1 MRKVWVVLLSI
12 LVLVCGCIY
21 LPASPSTPPTSTTP
35 VEKPVVASFSAS
47 PASITSGS
55 GSTLSWSVT
64 GATSVSLDN
73 GIGNVAVN
81 GTRAVAP
88 AATTVYTLTASN
100 SAGSST
106 ASTEVIISGTSTPPS
121 TPPAATG
128 MPSITSF
135 GAAPN
140 SITAGASSTLT
151 WSVSNATSVNI
162 QPGIGNVAVSGSTS
176 VTPGSSTT
184 YTLTATNASGSD
196 QASTQITVAAS
207 GGTITP
213 TLPGLRLPPG
223 MLLVT
228 TVYDFIAK
236 APTAYWTSSV
246 NLTFPG
252 SQSDSNGFALVL
264 SDKTLEDDQVY
275 TEVLEMHPKWT
286 TGGFISGAYTEM
298 ADTYTVQS
306 NDHFFAKVGFLKGAN
321 AGNVNF
327 KVMIRTTSGENV
339 WVADVTKV
347 YDGTLTTINV
357 PLSAYAGKKADFILS
372 VEANNA
378 NAAQAW
384 AVWVTPKITR

>member
-1 MRKVWVVLLSI
+1 M
-12 LVLVCGCIY
+12 
-21 LPASPSTPPTSTTP
+21 
-35 VEKPVVASFSAS
+35 
-47 PASITSGS
+47 
-55 GSTLSWSVT
+55 
-64 GATSVSLDN
+64 
-73 GIGNVAVN
+73 
-81 GTRAVAP
+81 
-88 AATTVYTLTASN
+88 
-100 SAGSST
+100 
-106 ASTEVIISGTSTPPS
+106 
-121 TPPAATG
+121 
-128 MPSITSF
+128 
-135 GAAPN
+135 
-140 SITAGASSTLT
+140 
-151 WSVSNATSVNI
+151 
-162 QPGIGNVAVSGSTS
+162 
-176 VTPGSSTT
+176 TPGSSTT